1 MDRLEWRPFYWPN
14 GYLKYMEMHEI
25 RDDSRAPLSFEDLQN
40 ALGELVLNEIHLT
53 SPSLQLEDALSLPGI
68 LIVEDSLRNSSQMLL
83 GDSIPIGNLF
93 TDNRYFETLL
103 GLISESGTELEYYEI
118 YYSWFISVDA
128 LVEGGGN

>member
-1 MDRLEWRPFYWPN
+1 
-14 GYLKYMEMHEI
+14 MHEI